1 VTLKT
6 TPNYALIDPHV
17 KIRGG
22 VGDISLP
29 IVEALPTTEPPKYIL
44 AIHCAPA
51 EHGGLIKIRK
61 RKFMGK
67 T

>member
-17 KIRGG
+17 KIMGG
-22 VGDISLP
+22 VGDISIP

-51 EHGGLIKIRK
+51 EHGGLIKK
-61 RKFMGK
+61 KKKKVHG
-67 T
+67 